1 MNFGSDNWAGAH
13 PEIAAGLTQHA
24 AGFAKPYGESD
35 IDATIEE
42 SLKTAFEHDLS
53 AFFVATGTAA
63 NSLALTAVSKPGGI
77 VFAHREAHIV
87 VDECGAP
94 EYLSG
99 QLRICQIDG
108 EQGKMNPKALRKEV
122 ERIASYDV
130 HGGRPVAISITNP
143 TESGTVY
150 TLAEIDQIS
159 VIAKEFHLPLH
170 MDGARFANGL
180 VSQDCTPAEM
190 TWKRGVD
197 ILSFGATK
205 NGCWCAEAVLFFN
218 KPLAQDFRF
227 LRKRAAQLFSKSRF
241 VSAQLE
247 AYLKDDLWLQIAR
260 HSNSMCREVAALF
273 EKREGMRVVRTPQA
287 NELFVVMKAEDAE
300 RLEKDGVVFLQWPE
314 AGMGEVKKGEVVG
327 RFVTSFATTGES
339 VRALG
344 KCLGVE
350 AGKGT
355 VTNGVN
361 GH

>member
-13 PEIAAGLTQHA
+13 PEIAASLTTHA

-35 IDATIEE
+35 LDAAIEE
-42 SLKTAFEHDLS
+42 QLKTAFEHDLS

-77 VFAHREAHIV
+77 VFAHREAHII

-99 QLRICQIDG
+99 QLRICPIDG
-108 EQGKMNPKALRKEV
+108 EQGKMNLKALRSEV
-122 ERIASYDV
+122 ERVAAYDV

-150 TLAEIDQIS
+150 TLSEIDAIS
-159 VIAKEFHLPLH
+159 AIAKEFHLPLH

-180 VSQDCTPAEM
+180 VSQNCSPAEM
-190 TWKRGVD
+190 TWHRGVD

-247 AYLKDDLWLQIAR
+247 AYLKNDLWLRIAQ
-260 HSNSMCREVAALF
+260 HSNALCRQLASIFDACP
-273 EKREGMRVVRTPQA
+273 RMRIVRTPAA
-287 NELFVVMKAEDAE
+287 NELFVIMKVEDADMLE
-300 RLEKDGVVFLQWPE
+300 REGVVFLRWPE
-314 AGMGEVKKGEVVG
+314 AGMGVVGEGEVVG
-327 RFVTSFATTGES
+327 RFVTSFATTGEG
-339 VRALG
+339 VRG
-344 KCLGVE
+344 VGGCLGVE
-350 AGKGT
+350 VEGI
-355 VTNGVN
+355 N